1 LAESHETSET
11 AVRGGTHLSAQ
22 RGVVVGT
29 RTFVPWCVSH
39 FVRFAPAGTN
49 FSPGDIIKH
58 RRTRNKMESL
68 DELLEEELKDIY
80 SAEKQLLKAMPRMAK
95 KASSPELKRA
105 LEEHLRVTEGQVQRL
120 EQVFQSLG
128 QPAKAKTCKA
138 MQGLLEEAKEIM
150 GEDASPSV
158 LDAGIIAA
166 AQKVEHYEIAS
177 YGTVRTWARL
187 CGQEEAAGLLQQ
199 TLDEEGEADERLT
212 QLAESIVNP
221 QAEEGGDAQM
231 SGGGGSRGGSSK
243 SSSKKSGG
251 SKKSSGSSKKSSAKS
266 SRR

>member
-1 LAESHETSET
+1 MDT
-11 AVRGGTHLSAQ
+11 
-22 RGVVVGT
+22 
-29 RTFVPWCVSH
+29 
-39 FVRFAPAGTN
+39 
-49 FSPGDIIKH
+49 
-58 RRTRNKMESL
+58 L

-95 KASSPELKRA
+95 KASSPELKTA
-105 LEEHLRVTEGQVQRL
+105 LEEHMRVTEGQVQRL
-120 EQVFQSLG
+120 EQVFEALG
-128 QPAKAKTCKA
+128 KPAKAKTCKA

-199 TLDEEGEADERLT
+199 TLDEEGEADQRLT
-212 QLAESIVNP
+212 QLAENLVNP
-221 QAEEGGDAQM
+221 QAEAGEGEE
-231 SGGGGSRGGSSK
+231 SSGSSK
-243 SSSKKSGG
+243 SSGG
-251 SKKSSGSSKKSSAKS
+251 SKKSSSGSKKSSGGGSKKSSSGSKKSSAKS
-266 SRR
+266 RR